1 MVQDCIMA
9 EQKVKLTELPT
20 ATDTLD
26 TAQLLVNQ
34 NSTDQKLAITHLLR
48 AKNNLSE
55 LEDFAQARA
64 NLDVPSVEEVNNKL
78 SGFIDGSYTFSAGGS
93 LASRSD
99 FIWDEDT
106 KSWYYW
112 SGVLPKEVP
121 AASNPDST
129 GGTGVGAWIPLGE
142 SVLRGDLAN
151 PTGSSLIGYQYPAD
165 GSVSRTVQDKLDD
178 FVFLED
184 FCGKANDNAVDN
196 SLAFTKAFAASP
208 RVRLK
213 SPGVYYMKTRD
224 VVLPANWH
232 IEGSGFNTELKYPG
246 TDTTFTM
253 FTANG
258 TGPED
263 ANQIQGGVFR
273 NVVIS
278 ADVAL
283 EGAFVFRHLK
293 HALWDRC
300 FFYNTGTKMDN
311 FHYIDY
317 IFCQR
322 WGSPFY
328 GAATLNTEKHIS
340 EMPRWLNCFSSSSPI
355 DLVDTTD
362 SVLANSIFYGGEFV
376 VRQRY
381 TAPGLLP
388 GDKTYGFPIHINHCV
403 MDAVRGTALDL
414 DRLAY
419 FTITG
424 NLISAG
430 RDLERDGVLITNSV
444 SGTFSDNVITFSG
457 AFGLRADTLYQCN
470 FGGNILNGNKT
481 GGMSLS
487 NSKQCTVSGGAM
499 GTSYSYGGYYVQPVG
514 FTDPANSCTD
524 ITLMGIQLDDDLTV
538 KISIDTNPA
547 SKNRVLAC
555 RGVPDTFYSGPTSAR
570 PSPVGMGFTYFDTT
584 IGLQIQWNSTT
595 GHWQRYDGTNV

>member
-1 MVQDCIMA
+1 MA

-78 SGFIDGSYTFSAGGS
+78 SGFIDGSYTFSSGGS

-99 FIWDEDT
+99 FIWDEET

-129 GGTGVGAWIPLGE
+129 GGTGVGAWIPVGE

-151 PTGSSLIGYQYPAD
+151 PTGSSLIGYQYSA
-165 GSVSRTVQDKLDD
+165 SVSIARTVQDKLDD

-184 FCGKANDNAVDN
+184 FGGKANDNAVDN

-208 RVRLK
+208 RVRLRT
-213 SPGVYYMKTRD
+213 PGVYYMKTRD
-224 VVLPANWH
+224 VILPANWH

-263 ANQIQGGVFR
+263 ANQLQGGVFR

-278 ADVAL
+278 ADVSL

-340 EMPRWLNCFSSSSPI
+340 EMPRWLNCFSSNSHI
-355 DLVDTTD
+355 DLIDTTD
-362 SVLANSIFYGGEFV
+362 AVLSNSIFYNGEFV

-538 KISIDTNPA
+538 KISLDTNPT

-584 IGLQIQWNSTT
+584 IGLQIQWNATT
-595 GHWQRYDGTNV
+595 GNWQRYDGTTV

>member
-1 MVQDCIMA
+1 MA

-78 SGFIDGSYTFSAGGS
+78 SGFIDGSYTFIAGGS

-99 FIWDEDT
+99 FIWDEET

-129 GGTGVGAWIPLGE
+129 GGTGVGAWIPVGE

-165 GSVSRTVQDKLDD
+165 GSVSRTVQDKLED

-184 FCGKANDNAVDN
+184 FGGKANDNAVDN
-196 SLAFTKAFAASP
+196 SLAFTKAFAASQ
-208 RVRLK
+208 RVRLRT
-213 SPGVYYMKTRD
+213 PGVYYMKTRD
-224 VVLPANWH
+224 VILPANWH

-263 ANQIQGGVFR
+263 ANQLQGGVFR

-278 ADVAL
+278 ADVFL

-322 WGSPFY
+322 WSSPFY

-340 EMPRWLNCFSSSSPI
+340 EMPRWLNCFSSNSHI
-355 DLVDTTD
+355 DLIDTTD
-362 SVLANSIFYGGEFV
+362 AVLSNSIFYNGEFV

-538 KISIDTNPA
+538 KISLDTNPI

-584 IGLQIQWNSTT
+584 IGLQIQWNATT
-595 GHWQRYDGTNV
+595 GNWQRYDGTTV

>member
-1 MVQDCIMA
+1 MSDITANVVVSNPRPIFTDSRSFRAVANGRVYIGRIDTDPTIPSNQIPVYIENEDGTHVQISQPLVINAAGKIVYGGQLVKVVTVQGHSMA
-9 EQKVKLTELPT
+9 VY
-20 ATDTLD
+20 
-26 TAQLLVNQ
+26 
-34 NSTDQKLAITHLLR
+34 DQYGVQIDYIANVLKYDPDQF
-48 AKNNLSE
+48 KQQ
-55 LEDFAQARA
+55 LEDQF
-64 NLDVPSVEEVNNKL
+64 
-78 SGFIDGSYTFSAGGS
+78 
-93 LASRSD
+93 
-99 FIWDEDT
+99 
-106 KSWYYW
+106 
-112 SGVLPKEVP
+112 
-121 AASNPDST
+121 
-129 GGTGVGAWIPLGE
+129 
-142 SVLRGDLAN
+142 
-151 PTGSSLIGYQYPAD
+151 AD
-165 GSVSRTVQDKLDD
+165 GSFPETVKYKYGLPASVDGSVFRTVQDKLDD

-184 FCGKANDNAVDN
+184 FGGKANDNSVDN

-208 RVRLK
+208 RVRLRT
-213 SPGVYYMKTRD
+213 PGVYYMKTRD

-278 ADVAL
+278 ADVPL

-538 KISIDTNPA
+538 KISLDTNPA

-584 IGLQIQWNSTT
+584 IGLQIQWNATT
-595 GHWQRYDGTNV
+595 GNWQRYDGTTV

>member
-1 MVQDCIMA
+1 MA

-184 FCGKANDNAVDN
+184 FGGKANDNAVDN

>member
-184 FCGKANDNAVDN
+184 FGGKANDNAVDN